1 MMRKSRKGK
10 SIVILECFMKKFF
23 LVAFILF
30 ASLQSASADSQV
42 SLSFDKDDKSVVLG
56 QTSFKISSE
65 YDAFISTFEK
75 QYPDMDVNLRAQIEK
90 MKVKQNTA
98 YGLIAYSIASSLGS
112 LLISDPTTSI
122 AMNTVSLGGLIAAV
136 VIYPGKSE
144 MLHFID
150 TYNQIYSER

>member
-1 MMRKSRKGK
+1 
-10 SIVILECFMKKFF
+10 
-23 LVAFILF
+23 
-30 ASLQSASADSQV
+30 
-42 SLSFDKDDKSVVLG
+42 
-56 QTSFKISSE
+56 
-65 YDAFISTFEK
+65 
-75 QYPDMDVNLRAQIEK
+75 MDVNLRAQIEK

>member
-1 MMRKSRKGK
+1 MVRESCKGNF
-10 SIVILECFMKKFF
+10 VGILECFMKKFF
-23 LVAFILF
+23 LVAFILVV
-30 ASLQSASADSQV
+30 SLQSVSADTPV
-42 SLSFDKDDKSVVLG
+42 SLSFDAADKSIVLD
-56 QTSFKISSE
+56 QTSFKLFSE
-65 YDAFISTFEK
+65 YDAFISTFEE
-75 QYPDMDVNLRAQIEK
+75 QYPDMNVNLRAQIEK